1 LRALSYLEAIG
12 LASGR
17 ENINPFETYAKNLD
31 ICAEKLNLDPGLVEW
46 LKSPKRTLTI
56 SLPVRMDSGNIKVFT
71 GYRVQFND
79 ARGPYKGGIRY
90 HPDAN
95 LEEVKALAAWMTI
108 KTAVIDIPYGGA
120 KGGIACDPLKMSDAE
135 IERITRR
142 YAFMIRDFIGPYI
155 DVPAPDV
162 NTGPREMAWFMD
174 TYSMAVG
181 HMVPEVVTGKPLEVG
196 GCLGRKEATGR
207 GVAVCVRE
215 ACKKLKM
222 DLAKATVAVQGFG
235 NVGSW
240 AAITLQEMGAKIIA
254 TSDVNGG
261 ILNPNGIDVKKLAEW
276 VDRARTVVGYTGSK
290 SITNDDLLATKCDIL
305 VPAALENQITE
316 RNAADVKCKLMV
328 EGANGPTTTEADEI
342 LTENKILIVPDVLA
356 NSGGVLGSYF
366 EWVQNLH
373 RESWAIEEFNQQLE
387 KKIMKAFNDVWDMA
401 QQYKVTLRTAAYI
414 IAVKRIADA
423 MSKLGLFP

>member
-1 LRALSYLEAIG
+1 
-12 LASGR
+12 
-17 ENINPFETYAKNLD
+17 
-31 ICAEKLNLDPGLVEW
+31 
-46 LKSPKRTLTI
+46 
-56 SLPVRMDSGNIKVFT
+56 
-71 GYRVQFND
+71 
-79 ARGPYKGGIRY
+79 
-90 HPDAN
+90 
-95 LEEVKALAAWMTI
+95 MTI

-135 IERITRR
+135 IERMTRR

-207 GVAVCVRE
+207 GVATCVRE

-222 DLAKATVAVQGFG
+222 DLTKATVAVQGFG

-240 AAITLQEMGAKIIA
+240 TAITLQEMGAKIIA

-261 ILNPNGIDVKKLAEW
+261 ILNPSGIDSKKLAEQ
-276 VDRARTVVGYTGSK
+276 VDETRTVVGYPGSK
-290 SITNDDLLATKCDIL
+290 SITNDDLLTTKCDIL

-316 RNAADVKCKLMV
+316 RNAAGVKCKLMV

-342 LTENKILIVPDVLA
+342 LNKNKILVVPDVLA

-366 EWVQNLH
+366 EWLQNLH
-373 RESWAIEEFNQQLE
+373 RESWTMEEFNRQLE
-387 KKIMKAFNDVWDMA
+387 AKIVKAFNDVWDMA
-401 QQYKVTLRTAAYI
+401 QQFKVTLRTAAYM
-414 IAVKRIADA
+414 IAVKRISDA

>member
-1 LRALSYLEAIG
+1 VLVLSSRA
-12 LASGR
+12 
-17 ENINPFETYAKNLD
+17 NINPFDTYAKNLD
-31 ICAEKLNLDPGLVEW
+31 ICAEKLKLDPGLVEW

-56 SLPVRMDSGNIKVFT
+56 SLPVRMDDGKIKIFT

-90 HPDAN
+90 ASEAD

-120 KGGIACDPLKMSDAE
+120 KGGIACDPTKMSVGE
-135 IERITRR
+135 IERMTRR
-142 YAFMIRDFIGPYI
+142 YAFAIRDFIGPYI

-162 NTGPREMAWFMD
+162 NTGPREMAWIMD

-181 HMVPEVVTGKPLEVG
+181 HMVPEIVTGKPLEVG
-196 GCLGRKEATGR
+196 GSLGRKEATGH
-207 GVAVCVRE
+207 GVAICVRE
-215 ACKKLKM
+215 ACKELKM
-222 DLAKATVAVQGFG
+222 NLKGATVAVQGFG

-240 AAITLQEMGAKIIA
+240 AALTLQSMGAKIIA
-254 TSDVNGG
+254 SSDIRGA
-261 ILNPNGIDVKKLAEW
+261 IINPSGIDAEALAKYAEKSG
-276 VDRARTVVGYTGSK
+276 TVINFPGTRN
-290 SITNDDLLATKCDIL
+290 IHNDELLTTKCDIL

-316 RNAADVKCKLMV
+316 VNAPQVKCKLMV

-342 LTENKILIVPDVLA
+342 LNKNKVFVVPDVLA

-366 EWVQNLH
+366 EWLQNIH
-373 RESWAIEEFNQQLE
+373 RESWSMEEFNSQLE
-387 KKIMKAFNDVWDMA
+387 KKIVKAFHDVYDMA
-401 QQYKVTLRTAAYI
+401 RSYGVTMRTAAYM

>member
-1 LRALSYLEAIG
+1 M
-12 LASGR
+12 ASGR
-17 ENINPFETYAKNLD
+17 ESMNPFETYTKNLD
-31 ICAEKLNLDPGLVEW
+31 ICAEKLKLDPGLVEW

-56 SLPVRMDSGNIKVFT
+56 SLPVRLDNGKIKVFK

-90 HPDAN
+90 HPEAN

-120 KGGIACDPLKMSDAE
+120 KGGIECDPLKMSDGE
-135 IERITRR
+135 IERVTRR
-142 YAFMIRDFIGPYI
+142 YAFAIRDFIGPYI

-207 GVAVCVRE
+207 GVAICVRE
-215 ACKKLKM
+215 ACKRLKM
-222 DLAKATVAVQGFG
+222 DLTKATVAVQGFG

-261 ILNPNGIDVKKLAEW
+261 ILNPSGIDAKKLAGQ
-276 VDRARTVVGYTGSK
+276 VDKTRTVVGYPGSK
-290 SITNDDLLATKCDIL
+290 SITNEDLLTTKCDIL
-305 VPAALENQITE
+305 VPVALENQITE
-316 RNAADVKCKLMV
+316 RNAAGVKCKLMV

-342 LTENKILIVPDVLA
+342 LNENKIVVVPDVLA

-373 RESWAIEEFNQQLE
+373 RESWTIEEFNKQLE
-387 KKIMKAFNDVWDMA
+387 KKIVKAFNDVWDMA
-401 QQYKVTLRTAAYI
+401 QKYKVTLRTAAYM

-423 MSKLGLFP
+423 MSVLGLFP

>member
-1 LRALSYLEAIG
+1 MEVSVLSSRA
-12 LASGR
+12 
-17 ENINPFETYAKNLD
+17 NINPFDTYAKNLD
-31 ICAEKLNLDPGLVEW
+31 ICAEKLKLDPGMVEW

-56 SLPVRMDSGNIKVFT
+56 SLPVRMDDGKIKIFT

-90 HPDAN
+90 APEAD

-120 KGGIACDPLKMSDAE
+120 KGGIACDPLKMSVGE
-135 IERITRR
+135 IERMTRR
-142 YAFMIRDFIGPYI
+142 YTFAIRDFIGPYI

-162 NTGPREMAWFMD
+162 NTGPREMAWIMD

-181 HMVPEVVTGKPLEVG
+181 HMVPEIVTGKPLEVG
-196 GCLGRKEATGR
+196 GSLGRKEATGR
-207 GVAVCVRE
+207 GVSICVRE
-215 ACKKLKM
+215 ACKELKM
-222 DLAKATVAVQGFG
+222 NLKGAAVAVQGFG

-240 AAITLQEMGAKIIA
+240 TSITLQSMGAKIIA
-254 TSDVNGG
+254 TSDINGA
-261 ILNPNGIDVKKLAEW
+261 ISNPNGIDAEELAKH
-276 VDRARTVVGYTGSK
+276 VGKTGTVMKFPGAK
-290 SITNDDLLATKCDIL
+290 SIDNAELLETKCDIL

-316 RNAADVKCKLMV
+316 DNASQINCKLLV

-342 LTENKILIVPDVLA
+342 LNKNKIFVVPDVLA
-356 NSGGVLGSYF
+356 NAGGVLGSYF

-373 RESWAIEEFNQQLE
+373 RESWSMEEFNTQLE
-387 KKIMKAFNDVWDMA
+387 KKLVKAFHDVYDMA
-401 QQYKVTLRTAAYI
+401 KSYNVTMLAAAYM
-414 IAVKRIADA
+414 IAVKRISDA